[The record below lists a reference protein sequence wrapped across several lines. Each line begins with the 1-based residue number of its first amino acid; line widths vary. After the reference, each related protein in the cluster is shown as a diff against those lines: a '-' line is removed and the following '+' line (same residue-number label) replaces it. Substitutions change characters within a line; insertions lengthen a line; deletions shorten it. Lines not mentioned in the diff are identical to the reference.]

1 MALPLTA
8 GSLPETATL
17 IKDTWT
23 KVASNVNICKIYN
36 YFEADQVVWATYVN
50 VDGAAPIGI
59 TGIEDKIPEDYAQFE
74 DGVTARD
81 VYAYAVGANADI
93 KVEA

>member
-1 MALPLTA
+1 MALPLSP

-17 IKDTWT
+17 VKNTWT
-23 KVASNVNICKIYN
+23 KVAANVNMCKIHN
-36 YFEADQVVWATYVN
+36 KFEAPQIVWVTYVN
-50 VDGAAPIGI
+50 VEGTAPIGI